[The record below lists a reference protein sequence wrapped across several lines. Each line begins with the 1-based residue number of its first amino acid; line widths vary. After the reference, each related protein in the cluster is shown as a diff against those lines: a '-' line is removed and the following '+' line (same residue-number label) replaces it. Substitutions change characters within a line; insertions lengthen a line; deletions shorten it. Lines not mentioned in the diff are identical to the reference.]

1 MPRRRRYPTACG
13 ARSTACHP
21 SPCRAP
27 RVWSASERWRDMGSC
42 CGGAPAAV
50 IDPFR
55 AGDEGWTVIYPHEA
69 QRLFPSEETA
79 RAFMDS
85 SHLRG
90 RFTLVSPDGDVVVV
104 PD

>member
-1 MPRRRRYPTACG
+1 M
-13 ARSTACHP
+13 
-21 SPCRAP
+21 
-27 RVWSASERWRDMGSC
+27 
-42 CGGAPAAV
+42 

-69 QRLFPSEETA
+69 QRLFLPEETA

-85 SHLRG
+85 VALAGAGSRWRPL
-90 RFTLVSPDGDVVVV
+90 DGDVVVV